1 MPSTVYKGD
10 LAEVSFAPET
20 GMVIRD
26 NTDANIHIATAG
38 NITTITFSS
47 QNNSTLLTVVLS

>member
-26 NTDANIHIATAG
+26 NTDVAMDIATAN

-47 QNNSTLLTVVLS
+47 KIILLFLTVVLS